1 MRLQLKTQNS
11 IPNTKY
17 QKRRKFIFSNKSA
30 VFYKNLKI
38 VVKDIIEKPI
48 AISTEDGK
56 KTKEA
61 IKSLFDKN
69 EEIEISFEGINM
81 LISHFLNESIGVLY
95 IEYSKDKWQ
104 KLDSIKYTNI
114 SKDDL
119 ELLQTKVIPNYKS
132 SPSDKEIFKKI
143 QKDIL
148 K

>member
-1 MRLQLKTQNS
+1 M
-11 IPNTKY
+11 
-17 QKRRKFIFSNKSA
+17 
-30 VFYKNLKI
+30 KI

-69 EEIEISFEGINM
+69 EEIEVSFEGINM